1 MDTIAGCLHSRPLLF
16 HQVPTDLTWR
26 TNADTS
32 RGLRS
37 WRSVGLDFLLGGKR
51 WTGNMSRLLEG
62 DFILGHHDIRI
73 SRGKKSLPFS
83 RGRIQVLMWKSK
95 LFLPS
100 RATRRV
106 RMEVLAP
113 RCQTS
118 GFPCFI
124 IKPEP

>member
-1 MDTIAGCLHSRPLLF
+1 
-16 HQVPTDLTWR
+16 
-26 TNADTS
+26 
-32 RGLRS
+32 
-37 WRSVGLDFLLGGKR
+37 
-51 WTGNMSRLLEG
+51 MSRLLEG